1 MRENSPENIWPYEN
15 YLLSAEVSSS
25 VTSSLVRGFVKMTK
39 PNVIYFRVRREINIF
54 VENTQRRK
62 VIKKKTLD
70 FCLLR

>member
-1 MRENSPENIWPYEN
+1 MRENSPENIWPNEN